1 MRKYI
6 FSLLSALFVV
16 GNNYAAQSDF
26 ETHIFGHVSDAKTGE
41 MLPYVNVIVA
51 GTTIGTTT
59 DSTGHYILNDVP
71 EDEEFTVEVSTLGYN
86 TVTRTLK
93 VSQGEPIE
101 IDFALTEQQLSL
113 DAVVVSANRNV
124 TTRREAPSLV
134 SVLDHRLFEVTTSP
148 TIAEG
153 LSFQSGVRVEN
164 NCQNCGFT
172 QVRLNGLD
180 GHYSQILIDSRP
192 VFSALAGVYG
202 LEHLPSNM
210 IERIEV
216 VRGGGSALYGASA
229 IGGTVNIITK
239 EPLHN
244 SGSVSHTLSS
254 IGCTGALDN
263 NTTFNASLVSENN
276 KAGLMIY
283 GQNRRR
289 EGYDHDGDGFV
300 EIGEI
305 DGQTIGA
312 RSYIKLSPYTK
323 LSLEYHATKEYR
335 RGGDQLNR
343 PPHEAFVAETTDHII
358 NSGGISVDGTT
369 ADSRHKYSAYISAQ
383 DVKRDS
389 YYGSYMDPNAYGYTH
404 GFTTVIGGQYMC
416 RFDRFLFLPAE
427 LTAGA
432 EYNLDMMKDTPL
444 GEGYIATN
452 QTVHIYSAYLQN
464 EWKNETWGFLIGG
477 RADKHNLIDR
487 VILSPRVNFR
497 YNPTHNINLRAVYS
511 SGFRAPQA
519 FDEDLHVTIVGGE
532 RTRIVLA
539 DDLKEE
545 RSHTFSISGDMYH
558 TFNNGVQ
565 GNLMVE
571 GFYTILKDV
580 FTLENTGETTDDGAA
595 TVLER
600 RNGSGATVMGI
611 NLEGRL
617 AFSPWLQ
624 LQLGG
629 TLQRSR
635 YAEPEKWSNDESVPT
650 ETRMFRS
657 PDSYA
662 YMTATVTPVRRFDIS
677 VTGTYTGPMLVQ
689 HFAGYIEKDIAV
701 MTNPFFDMGLKLSY
715 EFKIYRS
722 IGLQING
729 GVKNIFNAY
738 QKDFDQG
745 ADRDAGYVYGPS
757 LPRTLFFGAKL
768 TF

>member
-51 GTTIGTTT
+51 GTTIGTTP

-611 NLEGRL
+611 NLEGHL

>member
-1 MRKYI
+1 MKRI
-6 FSLLSALFVV
+6 FTLLLSALCVV
-16 GNNYAAQSDF
+16 GSLTASDF
-26 ETHIFGHVSDAKTGE
+26 ETHIFGHVSDAKSGE
-41 MLPYVNVIVA
+41 MLPYINVTIV

-71 EDEEFTVEVSTLGYN
+71 EDEEFTVEVSAVGYN
-86 TVTRTLK
+86 TVTKILK
-93 VSQGEPIE
+93 VSQGEPQE
-101 IDFALTEQQLSL
+101 VDFELTEQQLSL

-124 TTRREAPSLV
+124 STRREAPSLV
-134 SVLDHRLFEVTTSP
+134 SVLDHRLFDVTSSP
-148 TIAEG
+148 TVAEG

-202 LEHLPSNM
+202 LEHLPANM

-239 EPLHN
+239 EPLYN
-244 SGSVSHTLSS
+244 SGTVAHTLSS
-254 IGCTGALDN
+254 IGCSGSLDN
-263 NTTFNASLVSENN
+263 NTTFNASLVTDNR

-289 EGYDHDGDGFV
+289 GGYDHDGDGFV

-312 RSYIKLSPYTK
+312 RSYIKTSAYSK

-343 PPHEAFVAETTDHII
+343 PPHEAYVAETTDHII
-358 NSGGISVDGTT
+358 NSGGISFEGTT
-369 ADSRHKYSAYISAQ
+369 ADTRHRYSVYVSAQ

-404 GFTTVIGGQYMC
+404 GFTAVGGAQYMYRC
-416 RFDRFLFLPAE
+416 PKLLFMPAE
-427 LTAGA
+427 LTVGA
-432 EYNLDMMKDTPL
+432 EYNLDTMKDTPL
-444 GEGYIATN
+444 GEGYTATN

-477 RADKHNLIDR
+477 RADKHNLINR
-487 VILSPRVNFR
+487 VIFSPRVNFR
-497 YNPTHNINLRAVYS
+497 YNPTENINIRAVYS

-519 FDEDLHVTIVGGE
+519 FDEDLHVTIVGGA
-532 RTRIVLA
+532 RTRIELA
-539 DDLKEE
+539 EDLKEE
-545 RSHTFSISGDMYH
+545 RSHTFSLSADMYH

-580 FTLENTGETTDDGAA
+580 FTLEDTGRTTDDGAA

-600 RNGSGATVMGI
+600 RNGLGATVMGI
-611 NLEGRL
+611 NIETRL
-617 AFSPWLQ
+617 AFNPWLQ

-629 TLQRSR
+629 TLQKSR
-635 YAEPEKWSNDESVPT
+635 YAEPEKWSDDQSVPA
-650 ETRMFRS
+650 ESRMFRS

-677 VTGTYTGPMLVQ
+677 LTGTYTGRMLVQ
-689 HFAGYIEKDIAV
+689 HFAGYIEKDVAV
-701 MTNPFFDMGLKLSY
+701 LTNAFFDMGLKLSY
-715 EFKIYRS
+715 DFKIYRT
-722 IGLQING
+722 IALQING
-729 GVKNIFNAY
+729 GVKNIFNSY
-738 QKDFDQG
+738 QRDFDQG

-757 LPRTLFFGAKL
+757 LPRTIFVGAKL
-768 TF
+768 FF

>member
-1 MRKYI
+1 MKRI
-6 FSLLSALFVV
+6 FTLLLSALCVV
-16 GNNYAAQSDF
+16 GSITASDF
-26 ETHIFGHVSDAKTGE
+26 ETHIFGHVSDAKSGE
-41 MLPYVNVIVA
+41 MLPYINVTIV

-71 EDEEFTVEVSTLGYN
+71 EDEEFTVEVSAVGYN
-86 TVTRTLK
+86 TVTKILK
-93 VSQGEPIE
+93 VSQGEPQE
-101 IDFALTEQQLSL
+101 VDFELTEQQLSL

-124 TTRREAPSLV
+124 STRREAPSLV
-134 SVLDHRLFEVTTSP
+134 SVLDHRLFDVTSSP
-148 TIAEG
+148 TVAEG

-202 LEHLPSNM
+202 LEHLPANM

-239 EPLHN
+239 EPLYN
-244 SGSVSHTLSS
+244 SGTVAHTLSS
-254 IGCTGALDN
+254 IGCSGSLDN
-263 NTTFNASLVSENN
+263 NTTFNASLVTDNR

-289 EGYDHDGDGFV
+289 GGYDHDGDGFV

-312 RSYIKLSPYTK
+312 RSYIKTSAYSK

-343 PPHEAFVAETTDHII
+343 PPHEAYVAETTDHII
-358 NSGGISVDGTT
+358 NSGGISFEGTT
-369 ADSRHKYSAYISAQ
+369 ADTRHRYSVYVSAQ

-404 GFTTVIGGQYMC
+404 GFTAVGGAQYMYRC
-416 RFDRFLFLPAE
+416 PKLLFMPAE
-427 LTAGA
+427 LTVGA
-432 EYNLDMMKDTPL
+432 EYNLDTMKDTPL
-444 GEGYIATN
+444 GEGYTATN

-477 RADKHNLIDR
+477 RADKHNLINR
-487 VILSPRVNFR
+487 VIFSPRVNFR
-497 YNPTHNINLRAVYS
+497 YNPTENINIRAVYS

-519 FDEDLHVTIVGGE
+519 FDEDLHVTIVGGA
-532 RTRIVLA
+532 RTRIELA
-539 DDLKEE
+539 EDLKEE
-545 RSHTFSISGDMYH
+545 RSHTFSLSADMYH

-580 FTLENTGETTDDGAA
+580 FTLEDTGRTTDDGAA

-611 NLEGRL
+611 NIETRL
-617 AFSPWLQ
+617 AFNPWLQ

-629 TLQRSR
+629 TLQKSR
-635 YAEPEKWSNDESVPT
+635 YAEPEKWSDDQSVPA
-650 ETRMFRS
+650 ESRMFRS

-677 VTGTYTGPMLVQ
+677 LTGTYTGRMLVQ
-689 HFAGYIEKDIAV
+689 HFAGYIEKDVAV
-701 MTNPFFDMGLKLSY
+701 LTNAFFDMGLKLSY
-715 EFKIYRS
+715 DFKIYRT

-729 GVKNIFNAY
+729 GVKNIFNSY
-738 QKDFDQG
+738 QRDFDQG

-757 LPRTLFFGAKL
+757 LPRTIFVGAKL
-768 TF
+768 SF

>member
-722 IGLQING
+722 IGLHING

>member
-1 MRKYI
+1 MQKRAKC
-6 FSLLSALFVV
+6 S
-16 GNNYAAQSDF
+16 
-26 ETHIFGHVSDAKTGE
+26 HIS
-41 MLPYVNVIVA
+41 
-51 GTTIGTTT
+51 TT

-71 EDEEFTVEVSTLGYN
+71 EDEQFTIEVSALGYT
-86 TVTRTLK
+86 TVTKTLK
-93 VSQGEPIE
+93 VSQGQPME
-101 IDFALTEQQLSL
+101 IDFVLSEQQLSL

-148 TIAEG
+148 TLAEG

-202 LEHLPSNM
+202 LEHMPSNM

-216 VRGGGSALYGASA
+216 VRGGGSALFGASA

-239 EPLHN
+239 EPLYN
-244 SGSVSHTLSS
+244 SGSVTHTLSS
-254 IGCTGALDN
+254 IGCTGSLDN

-289 EGYDHDGDGFV
+289 DGYDHDGDGFV

-305 DGQTIGA
+305 NGQTIGA

-343 PPHEAFVAETTDHII
+343 PPHEVFVAETTDHII
-358 NSGGISVDGTT
+358 NSGGISVDGTS
-369 ADSRHKYSAYISAQ
+369 ADTRHKYSAYISAQ

-389 YYGSYMDPNAYGYTH
+389 YYGSNMDPNAYGYTH
-404 GFTTVIGGQYMC
+404 GFTTVVGGQYMY
-416 RFDRFLFLPAE
+416 RFNKLFFLPAE

-477 RADKHNLIDR
+477 RADKHNLIDH
-487 VILSPRVNFR
+487 VIFSPRVNFR
-497 YNPTHNINLRAVYS
+497 YNPTHDINIRAVYS

-519 FDEDLHVTIVGGE
+519 FDEDLHITIVGGE

-545 RSHTFSISGDMYH
+545 RSHTFSVSSDMYH
-558 TFNNGVQ
+558 TFKSGVQ
-565 GNLMVE
+565 GNLMIE

-580 FTLENTGETTDDGAA
+580 FTLENTGQTTDDGAA

-617 AFSPWLQ
+617 AFTHWLQ

-635 YAEPEKWSNDESVPT
+635 YAEPEKWSDDESVPA

-662 YMTATVTPVRRFDIS
+662 YMTATVSPIRHFDIA

-689 HFAGYIEKDIAV
+689 HFAGYIEKDVAV

-715 EFKIYRS
+715 DFKIYNT

-745 ADRDAGYVYGPS
+745 VNRDAGYIYGPS
-757 LPRTLFFGAKL
+757 LPRTIFVGAKL

>member
-6 FSLLSALFVV
+6 FFLLSALFVV

>member
-6 FSLLSALFVV
+6 FFLLSALFVV

-677 VTGTYTGPMLVQ
+677 VTGTYTGSMLVQ

>member
-1 MRKYI
+1 MKRI
-6 FSLLSALFVV
+6 FTLLLSALCVV
-16 GNNYAAQSDF
+16 GSLTASDF
-26 ETHIFGHVSDAKTGE
+26 ETHIFGHVSDAKSGE
-41 MLPYVNVIVA
+41 MLPYINVTIV

-71 EDEEFTVEVSTLGYN
+71 EDEEFTVEVSAVGYN
-86 TVTRTLK
+86 TITKTLK
-93 VSQGEPIE
+93 VSQGEPQE
-101 IDFALTEQQLSL
+101 IDFEITEQQLSL

-124 TTRREAPSLV
+124 STRREAPSLV
-134 SVLDHRLFEVTTSP
+134 SVLDHRLFDVTSSP
-148 TIAEG
+148 TVAEG

-202 LEHLPSNM
+202 LEHLPANM

-239 EPLHN
+239 EPLYN
-244 SGSVSHTLSS
+244 SGSVAHTLSS
-254 IGCTGALDN
+254 IGCTGSLDN
-263 NTTFNASLVSENN
+263 NTTFNASLVTDNR

-289 EGYDHDGDGFV
+289 DGYDHDGDGFV

-305 DGQTIGA
+305 NGQTVGA
-312 RSYIKLSPYTK
+312 RSYIKTSAYSK

-343 PPHEAFVAETTDHII
+343 PPHEAYVAETTDHII
-358 NSGGISVDGTT
+358 NSGGISFDGTT
-369 ADSRHKYSAYISAQ
+369 ADTRHRYSAYVSAQ

-404 GFTTVIGGQYMC
+404 GFTAVGGVQYMYRC
-416 RFDRFLFLPAE
+416 PKMLFMPAE
-427 LTAGA
+427 LTVGA

-444 GEGYIATN
+444 AEGYTATN
-452 QTVHIYSAYLQN
+452 QTIHIYSLYLQN

-477 RADKHNLIDR
+477 RADKHNLINR
-487 VILSPRVNFR
+487 VIFSPRVNFR
-497 YNPTHNINLRAVYS
+497 YNPTENINIRAVYS

-519 FDEDLHVTIVGGE
+519 FDEDLHVTIVGGA
-532 RTRIVLA
+532 RTRIELA
-539 DDLKEE
+539 EDLKEE
-545 RSHTFSISGDMYH
+545 RSHTFSLSADMYH
-558 TFNNGVQ
+558 TFNNGIQ

-580 FTLENTGETTDDGAA
+580 FTLEDTGRTTDDGAA

-611 NLEGRL
+611 NIETRL
-617 AFSPWLQ
+617 AFNPWLQ

-629 TLQRSR
+629 TLQKSR
-635 YAEPEKWSNDESVPT
+635 YAEPEKWSEDESVAA
-650 ETRMFRS
+650 ESRMFRS

-677 VTGTYTGPMLVQ
+677 LTGNYTGRMLVQ
-689 HFAGYIEKDIAV
+689 HFAGYVEKDVAV
-701 MTNPFFDMGLKLSY
+701 LTNAFFDMGIKLSY
-715 EFKIYRS
+715 DFKIYRT

-729 GVKNIFNAY
+729 GVKNIFNSY
-738 QKDFDQG
+738 QRDFDQG

-768 TF
+768 SF

>member
-1 MRKYI
+1 MKKI
-6 FSLLSALFVV
+6 FFLVLSAIVFV
-16 GNNYAAQSDF
+16 GNAYAVESDF
-26 ETHIFGHVSDAKTGE
+26 ETHVFGHVSDAKSGE
-41 MLPYVNVIVA
+41 MLPYINVTVI

-59 DSTGHYILNDVP
+59 DSTGHYILNEVP
-71 EDEEFTVEVSTLGYN
+71 EGEEFTIEVSALGY
-86 TVTRTLK
+86 TTATKIVK
-93 VSQGEPIE
+93 VSAGEPLE
-101 IDFALTEQQLSL
+101 VDFAISEQQVSL

-134 SVLDHRLFEVTTSP
+134 SVLDQRLFDVTTAP
-148 TIAEG
+148 TVAEG

-164 NCQNCGFT
+164 NCQNCGFN

-239 EPLHN
+239 EPLYN
-244 SGSVSHTLSS
+244 SGALTHTLSS
-254 IGCTGALDN
+254 IGCTGSLDN
-263 NTTFNASLVSENN
+263 NTTFNASLVTDNQ

-283 GQNRRR
+283 GQNRKRT
-289 EGYDHDGDGFV
+289 GYDHDGDGFV
-300 EIGEI
+300 ELGEI

-312 RSYIKLSPYTK
+312 RGYIKTSQYSK

-335 RGGDQLNR
+335 RGGDQLNL
-343 PPHEAFVAETTDHII
+343 PPHQVYVAETTDHII
-358 NSGGISVDGTT
+358 NSGGITFEGTT
-369 ADSRHKYSAYISAQ
+369 ADTRHRYSIYASAQ

-404 GFTTVIGGQYMC
+404 GFTAVGGVQYMY
-416 RFDRFLFLPAE
+416 RMRKFLFLPAE
-427 LTAGA
+427 LTVGA
-432 EYNLDMMKDTPL
+432 EYNLDNMEDTPL
-444 GEGYIATN
+444 GEGYIPTN
-452 QTVHIYSAYLQN
+452 QTIHIYSAYLQN

-477 RADKHNLIDR
+477 RADKHNLIDH
-487 VILSPRVNFR
+487 VIFSPRVNFR
-497 YNPTHNINLRAVYS
+497 YNPTHNINIRAVYS

-519 FDEDLHVTIVGGE
+519 FDEDLHITIVGGE
-532 RTRIVLA
+532 RTRIRLA

-545 RSHTFSISGDMYH
+545 RSHTFSVSADMYH

-580 FTLENTGETTDDGAA
+580 FTLEDTGETTDDGAA

-600 RNGSGATVMGI
+600 RNGSGATVMGL
-611 NLEGRL
+611 NLEARL
-617 AFSPWLQ
+617 MFNPWLQ
-624 LQLGG
+624 FQIGG
-629 TLQRSR
+629 TLQKSR
-635 YAEPEKWSNDESVPT
+635 YKEPEKWSEDESVPA

-662 YMTATVTPVRRFDIS
+662 YLMATVTPVRRFDIS
-677 VTGTYTGPMLVQ
+677 LTGTYTGRMLVQ
-689 HFAGYIEKDIAV
+689 HFAGWVEKDVATL
-701 MTNPFFDMGLKLSY
+701 TNPFFDMGIKLSY
-715 EFKIYRS
+715 DFRIYRT

-729 GVKNIFNAY
+729 GVKNIFNSY
-738 QKDFDQG
+738 QRDFDQG
-745 ADRDAGYVYGPS
+745 PDRDAGYIYGPS
-757 LPRTLFFGAKL
+757 LPRTLFVGAKL

>member
-1 MRKYI
+1 MKRI
-6 FSLLSALFVV
+6 FTLLLSALCVV
-16 GNNYAAQSDF
+16 GSLTASDF
-26 ETHIFGHVSDAKTGE
+26 ETHIFGHVSDAKSGE
-41 MLPYVNVIVA
+41 MLPYINVTIV

-71 EDEEFTVEVSTLGYN
+71 EDEEFTVEVSAVGYN
-86 TVTRTLK
+86 TITKTLK
-93 VSQGEPIE
+93 VSQGEPQE
-101 IDFALTEQQLSL
+101 IDFEITEQQLSL

-124 TTRREAPSLV
+124 STRREAPSLV
-134 SVLDHRLFEVTTSP
+134 SVLDHRLFDVTSSP
-148 TIAEG
+148 TVAEG

-202 LEHLPSNM
+202 LEHLPANM

-239 EPLHN
+239 EPLYN
-244 SGSVSHTLSS
+244 SGSVAHTLSS
-254 IGCTGALDN
+254 IGCTGSLDN
-263 NTTFNASLVSENN
+263 NTTFNASLVTDNR

-289 EGYDHDGDGFV
+289 DGYDHDGDGFV

-305 DGQTIGA
+305 NGQTIGA
-312 RSYIKLSPYTK
+312 RSYIKTGAYSK

-343 PPHEAFVAETTDHII
+343 PPHEVYVAETTDHII
-358 NSGGISVDGTT
+358 NSGGLSFDGTT
-369 ADSRHKYSAYISAQ
+369 ADTRHRYSAYVSAQ

-404 GFTTVIGGQYMC
+404 GFTAVGGVQYMYRC
-416 RFDRFLFLPAE
+416 PKMLFMPAE
-427 LTAGA
+427 LTVGA

-444 GEGYIATN
+444 AEGYTATN
-452 QTVHIYSAYLQN
+452 QTIHIYSLYLQN

-477 RADKHNLIDR
+477 RADKHNLINR
-487 VILSPRVNFR
+487 VIFSPRVNFR
-497 YNPTHNINLRAVYS
+497 YNPTENINIRAVYS

-519 FDEDLHVTIVGGE
+519 FDEDLHITIVGGE
-532 RTRIVLA
+532 RTRIELA
-539 DDLKEE
+539 EDLKEE
-545 RSHTFSISGDMYH
+545 RSHTFSLSADMYH
-558 TFNNGVQ
+558 TFNNGIQ

-580 FTLENTGETTDDGAA
+580 FTLEDTGRTTDDGAA

-611 NLEGRL
+611 NIETRL
-617 AFSPWLQ
+617 AFNPWLQ

-629 TLQRSR
+629 TLQKSR
-635 YAEPEKWSNDESVPT
+635 YAEPEKWSEDESVAA

-677 VTGTYTGPMLVQ
+677 LTGNYTGRMLVQ
-689 HFAGYIEKDIAV
+689 HFAGYVEKDVAV
-701 MTNPFFDMGLKLSY
+701 LTNAFFDMGIKLSY
-715 EFKIYRS
+715 DFKIYRT

-729 GVKNIFNAY
+729 GVKNIFNSY
-738 QKDFDQG
+738 QRDFDQG

-768 TF
+768 SF

>member
-611 NLEGRL
+611 NLEGHL

>member
-1 MRKYI
+1 MKRI
-6 FSLLSALFVV
+6 FTLLLSALCVV
-16 GNNYAAQSDF
+16 GSLTASDF
-26 ETHIFGHVSDAKTGE
+26 ETHIFGHVSDAKSGE
-41 MLPYVNVIVA
+41 MLPYINVTIV

-71 EDEEFTVEVSTLGYN
+71 EDEEFTVEVSAVGYN
-86 TVTRTLK
+86 TITKTLK
-93 VSQGEPIE
+93 VSQGEPQE
-101 IDFALTEQQLSL
+101 IDFEITEQQLSL

-124 TTRREAPSLV
+124 STRREAPSLV
-134 SVLDHRLFEVTTSP
+134 SVLDHRLFDVTSSP
-148 TIAEG
+148 TVAEG

-202 LEHLPSNM
+202 LEHLPANM

-239 EPLHN
+239 EPLYN
-244 SGSVSHTLSS
+244 SGSVAHTLSS
-254 IGCTGALDN
+254 IGCTGSLDN
-263 NTTFNASLVSENN
+263 NTTFNASLVTDNR

-289 EGYDHDGDGFV
+289 DGYDHDGDGFV

-305 DGQTIGA
+305 NGQTVGA
-312 RSYIKLSPYTK
+312 RSYIKTSAYSK

-343 PPHEAFVAETTDHII
+343 PPHEAYVAETTDHII
-358 NSGGISVDGTT
+358 NSGGISFDGTT
-369 ADSRHKYSAYISAQ
+369 ADTRHRYSAYVSAQ

-404 GFTTVIGGQYMC
+404 GFTAVGGVQYMYRC
-416 RFDRFLFLPAE
+416 PKMLFMPAE
-427 LTAGA
+427 LTVGA

-444 GEGYIATN
+444 TEGYTATN
-452 QTVHIYSAYLQN
+452 QTIHIYSLYLQN

-477 RADKHNLIDR
+477 RADKHNLINR
-487 VILSPRVNFR
+487 VIFSPRVNFR
-497 YNPTHNINLRAVYS
+497 YNPTENINIRAVYS

-519 FDEDLHVTIVGGE
+519 FDEDLHVTIVGGA
-532 RTRIVLA
+532 RTRIELA
-539 DDLKEE
+539 EDLKEE
-545 RSHTFSISGDMYH
+545 RSHTFSLSADMYH

-580 FTLENTGETTDDGAA
+580 FTLEDTGRTTDDGAA

-600 RNGSGATVMGI
+600 RNGSGATVMGV
-611 NLEGRL
+611 NLETRL
-617 AFSPWLQ
+617 AFNPWLQ

-629 TLQRSR
+629 TLQKSR
-635 YAEPEKWSNDESVPT
+635 YAEPEKWSEDESVAA

-677 VTGTYTGPMLVQ
+677 LTGNYTGRMLVQ
-689 HFAGYIEKDIAV
+689 HFAGYVEKDVAV
-701 MTNPFFDMGLKLSY
+701 LTNAFFDMGIKLSY
-715 EFKIYRS
+715 DFKIYRT

-729 GVKNIFNAY
+729 GVKNIFNSY
-738 QKDFDQG
+738 QRDFDQG

-768 TF
+768 SF

>member
-497 YNPTHNINLRAVYS
+497 YNPTHNINLRTVYS

>member
-26 ETHIFGHVSDAKTGE
+26 ETHIFGHVSDTKTGE

-497 YNPTHNINLRAVYS
+497 YNPTHNINLRTVYS

-701 MTNPFFDMGLKLSY
+701 MTNSFFDMGLKLSY

>member
-1 MRKYI
+1 MKKI
-6 FSLLSALFVV
+6 FSLLLSALCVV
-16 GNNYAAQSDF
+16 GSVYASDF
-26 ETHIFGHVSDAKTGE
+26 ETHIFGHVADAKSGE
-41 MLPYVNVIVA
+41 MLPYVIVTVA

-71 EDEEFTVEVSTLGYN
+71 EDEEFTVEVSTIGYN
-86 TVTRTLK
+86 TVTKTLK
-93 VSQGEPIE
+93 VNQGEPME
-101 IDFALTEQQLSL
+101 VDFELTEQQVSL

-134 SVLDHRLFEVTTSP
+134 SVLDHRLFDVTSSP
-148 TIAEG
+148 TVAEG

-202 LEHLPSNM
+202 LEHLPANM

-239 EPLHN
+239 EPLYN
-244 SGSVSHTLSS
+244 SGTVAHALSS
-254 IGCTGALDN
+254 IGCSGSLDN
-263 NTTFNASLVSENN
+263 NTTFNASLVTDNR

-289 EGYDHDGDGFV
+289 GGYDHDGDGFV

-312 RSYIKLSPYTK
+312 RSYIKTSAYSK

-343 PPHEAFVAETTDHII
+343 PPHEAYVAETTDHII
-358 NSGGISVDGTT
+358 NSGGISFEGTT
-369 ADSRHKYSAYISAQ
+369 ADTRHRYSVYVSAQ

-404 GFTTVIGGQYMC
+404 GFTAVGGAQYMYRC
-416 RFDRFLFLPAE
+416 PKLLFMPAE
-427 LTAGA
+427 LTVGA
-432 EYNLDMMKDTPL
+432 EYNLDTMKDTPL
-444 GEGYIATN
+444 GEGYTATN

-477 RADKHNLIDR
+477 RADKHNLIDH
-487 VILSPRVNFR
+487 IIFSPRVNFR
-497 YNPTHNINLRAVYS
+497 YNPTENINIRAVYS

-519 FDEDLHVTIVGGE
+519 FDEDLHVTIVGGA
-532 RTRIVLA
+532 RTRIELA
-539 DDLKEE
+539 EDLKEE
-545 RSHTFSISGDMYH
+545 RSHTFSLSADMYH

-580 FTLENTGETTDDGAA
+580 FTLEDTGRTTDDGAA

-611 NLEGRL
+611 NIETRL
-617 AFSPWLQ
+617 AFNPWLQ

-629 TLQRSR
+629 TLQKSR
-635 YAEPEKWSNDESVPT
+635 YAEPEKWSDDQSVPA
-650 ETRMFRS
+650 ESRMFRS

-677 VTGTYTGPMLVQ
+677 LTGTYTGRMLVQ
-689 HFAGYIEKDIAV
+689 HFAGYIEKDVAV
-701 MTNPFFDMGLKLSY
+701 LTNAFFDMGLKLSY
-715 EFKIYRS
+715 DFKIYRT
-722 IGLQING
+722 IALQING
-729 GVKNIFNAY
+729 GVKNIFNSY
-738 QKDFDQG
+738 QRDFDQG

-757 LPRTLFFGAKL
+757 LPRTIFVGAKL
-768 TF
+768 FF

>member
-26 ETHIFGHVSDAKTGE
+26 ETHIFGHVSDTKTGE

-701 MTNPFFDMGLKLSY
+701 MTNSFFDMGLKLSY

>member
-1 MRKYI
+1 MKKI
-6 FSLLSALFVV
+6 FSLLLSALCIV
-16 GNNYAAQSDF
+16 GNVYASDY
-26 ETHIFGHVSDAKTGE
+26 ETHIFGHVADAKSGA
-41 MLPYVNVIVA
+41 MLPYVNVTIV

-71 EDEEFTVEVSTLGYN
+71 EDEEFTVEVSTIGYN
-86 TVTRTLK
+86 TITRTLK
-93 VSQGEPIE
+93 VVTGIPIE
-101 IDFALTEQQLSL
+101 VDFELTEQQLSL

-134 SVLDHRLFEVTTSP
+134 GVLDHRLFEVTTSP
-148 TIAEG
+148 TVADG

-192 VFSALAGVYG
+192 VFSSLAGVYG
-202 LEHLPSNM
+202 LEHLPANM

-216 VRGGGSALYGASA
+216 VRGGGSALFGASA

-239 EPLHN
+239 EPLYN
-244 SGSVSHTLSS
+244 SGSVTHTLSS
-254 IGCTGALDN
+254 IGCTGSLDN
-263 NTTFNASLVSENN
+263 NTTFNASLVTDNN

-289 EGYDHDGDGFV
+289 DGYDHDGDGFV
-300 EIGEI
+300 EIGKI

-312 RSYIKLSPYTK
+312 RSYIKVSPYSK

-343 PPHEAFVAETTDHII
+343 PPHEVMVAETTDHVI
-358 NSGGISVDGTT
+358 NSGGITYEGTS
-369 ADSRHKYSAYISAQ
+369 ANNRHRYSAYISAQ

-389 YYGSYMDPNAYGYTH
+389 YYGSNMDPNAYGYTH
-404 GFTTVIGGQYMC
+404 GFTTVAGGQYMFRMPKC
-416 RFDRFLFLPAE
+416 LFLPAE
-427 LTAGA
+427 LTVGA
-432 EYNLDMMKDTPL
+432 EYNLDKMKDTPL
-444 GEGYIATN
+444 GEGYTATN
-452 QTVHIYSAYLQN
+452 QTVHIYSAYIQN
-464 EWKNETWGFLIGG
+464 EWKNDKWGFLIGG
-477 RADKHNLIDR
+477 RADKHNLINR

-497 YNPTHNINLRAVYS
+497 YNPTENINLRAVYS

-532 RTRIVLA
+532 RTRIRLA
-539 DDLKEE
+539 EDLKEE
-545 RSHTFSISGDMYH
+545 RSHTFSLSADMYH
-558 TFNNGVQ
+558 TFGSGVQ

-571 GFYTILKDV
+571 GFYTILNDV
-580 FTLENTGETTDDGAA
+580 FKLVETGETTDGDNA
-595 TVLER
+595 TILER

-611 NLEGRL
+611 NLEARL
-617 AFSPWLQ
+617 AFNPWLQ
-624 LQLGG
+624 LQAGG

-635 YAEPEKWSNDESVPT
+635 YKEPEQWSEDESVPA
-650 ETRMFRS
+650 ETRIFRS

-662 YMTATVTPVRRFDIS
+662 YIAATVTPVRRFDIALS
-677 VTGTYTGPMLVQ
+677 GTYTGPMLVQ

-701 MTNPFFDMGLKLSY
+701 KTQAFFDLGLKLSY
-715 EFKIYRS
+715 DFKIYRT

-729 GVKNIFNAY
+729 GVKNILNSY
-738 QKDFDQG
+738 QRDFDQG
-745 ADRDAGYVYGPS
+745 VNRDAGYVYGPS
-757 LPRTLFFGAKL
+757 LPRTIFVGAKL
-768 TF
+768 SF

>member
-1 MRKYI
+1 MKRI
-6 FSLLSALFVV
+6 FALLLSALCFV
-16 GNNYAAQSDF
+16 GNIYASDF
-26 ETHIFGHVSDAKTGE
+26 ETHVFGHVSDSKTGE
-41 MLPYVNVIVA
+41 MLPHITVTVV
-51 GTTIGTTT
+51 GTTIGTST

-71 EDEEFTVEVSTLGYN
+71 EDVEFTIEVSALGYN
-86 TVTRTLK
+86 TITRTLK
-93 VSQGEPIE
+93 VNNGEPVE
-101 IDFALTEQQLSL
+101 IDFALTEQQVSL

-134 SVLDHRLFEVTTSP
+134 SVLDQRLFDVTTSP
-148 TIAEG
+148 TVADG

-202 LEHLPSNM
+202 LEHLPANM

-239 EPLHN
+239 EPLYN
-244 SGSVSHTLSS
+244 SGSFTHTLSS

-263 NTTFNASLVSENN
+263 NSTFNASLVTDNN

-289 EGYDHDGDGFV
+289 DGYDHNGDGFV

-305 DGQTIGA
+305 DGQTVGA
-312 RSYIKLSPYTK
+312 RGYIKTSAYSK

-335 RGGDQLNR
+335 RGGDQLEV
-343 PPHEAFVAETTDHII
+343 PPHQAYVAETTDHII
-358 NSGGISVDGTT
+358 NSGGITFEGTT
-369 ADSRHKYSAYISAQ
+369 ADTRHRYSVYASAQ

-404 GFTTVIGGQYMC
+404 GFTAVGGVQYMYRMRKC
-416 RFDRFLFLPAE
+416 LFLPAE
-427 LTAGA
+427 LTVGA
-432 EYNLDMMKDTPL
+432 EYNLDMMNDTPL
-444 GEGYIATN
+444 GEGYTATN
-452 QTVHIYSAYLQN
+452 QTIHIYSAYLQN

-477 RADKHNLIDR
+477 RADKHNLIDHL
-487 VILSPRVNFR
+487 IFSPRVNFR
-497 YNPTHNINLRAVYS
+497 YNPTENINIRAVYS

-519 FDEDLHVTIVGGE
+519 FDEDLHITIVGGE
-532 RTRIVLA
+532 RTRIRLA

-545 RSHTFSISGDMYH
+545 RSHTFSVSADMYH

-565 GNLMVE
+565 GNVMVE

-580 FTLENTGETTDDGAA
+580 FTLEDTGEMSDDGTAK
-595 TVLER
+595 VLER

-611 NLEGRL
+611 NLEARL
-617 AFSPWLQ
+617 AFNPWLQ
-624 LQLGG
+624 FQIGG

-635 YAEPEKWSNDESVPT
+635 YKEPEKWSEDESVPA
-650 ETRMFRS
+650 ESRMFRS

-662 YMTATVTPVRRFDIS
+662 YVTATVTPIRRFDIS
-677 VTGTYTGPMLVQ
+677 LTGNYTGRMLVQ
-689 HFAGYIEKDIAV
+689 HFAGYVEKDVAV
-701 MTNPFFDMGLKLSY
+701 LTNPFFDMGLKLSY
-715 EFKIYRS
+715 DFKIYRS

-738 QKDFDQG
+738 QKDFDKG
-745 ADRDAGYVYGPS
+745 PDRDAGYIYGPS
-757 LPRTLFFGAKL
+757 LPRTIFVGAKL
-768 TF
+768 SF

>member
-1 MRKYI
+1 MKRI
-6 FSLLSALFVV
+6 FLLILSAVALV
-16 GNNYAAQSDF
+16 GNIYAAQSDY
-26 ETHIFGHVSDAKTGE
+26 ETHIFGHVCDAKTGE
-41 MLPYVNVIVA
+41 MLPYINVIVD

-71 EDEEFTVEVSTLGYN
+71 ENEEITIEVSALGYTTVRKTVKVN
-86 TVTRTLK
+86 T
-93 VSQGEPIE
+93 GEPIE
-101 IDFALTEQQLSL
+101 IDFAIIEEQVSL

-134 SVLDHRLFEVTTSP
+134 SVLDTRLFEVTTSP
-148 TIAEG
+148 TVAEG

-164 NCQNCGFT
+164 NCQNCGFN

-239 EPLHN
+239 EPLYN
-244 SGSVSHTLSS
+244 SANVAHTLMS
-254 IGCTGALDN
+254 IGCTGSLDN
-263 NTTFNASLVSENN
+263 NTTFNASLVTDNR
-276 KAGLMIY
+276 KAGVMIY
-283 GQNRRR
+283 GQNRSRN
-289 EGYDHDGDGFV
+289 GYDHDGDGYV

-305 DGQTIGA
+305 DGQTIGTRA
-312 RSYIKLSPYTK
+312 YIKTSAYSK

-335 RGGDQLNR
+335 RGGDQLHL
-343 PPHEAFVAETTDHII
+343 PPHQVMVAETTDHII
-358 NSGGISVDGTT
+358 NSGGITFEGTT
-369 ADSRHKYSAYISAQ
+369 ADTRHRYSVYASAQ

-389 YYGSYMDPNAYGYTH
+389 YYGSNMDPNAYGYTH
-404 GFTTVIGGQYMC
+404 GFTAVAGAQYMY
-416 RFDRFLFLPAE
+416 RMAKFLFLPAE
-427 LTAGA
+427 LTVGA
-432 EYNLDMMKDTPL
+432 EYNLDMMNDTPL
-444 GEGYIATN
+444 GEGYTPTN
-452 QTVHIYSAYLQN
+452 QTIHIYSAYLQN
-464 EWKNETWGFLIGG
+464 EWKNDKWGFLIGG
-477 RADKHNLIDR
+477 RMDKHNLIDH
-487 VILSPRVNFR
+487 VIFSPRVNFR
-497 YNPTHNINLRAVYS
+497 YNPTHNINIRAVYS

-519 FDEDLHVTIVGGE
+519 FDEDLHITIVGGE
-532 RTRIVLA
+532 RTRIRLA

-545 RSHTFSISGDMYH
+545 RSHTFSVSADMYH

-580 FTLENTGETTDDGAA
+580 FTLEETGETADDGTA

-600 RNGSGATVMGI
+600 RNGSGATVMGV
-611 NLEGRL
+611 NLEARV
-617 AFSPWLQ
+617 AFNPWLQ
-624 LQLGG
+624 FQIGG

-635 YAEPEKWSNDESVPT
+635 YKEPEKWSEEESVPA
-650 ETRMFRS
+650 ESRMFRS
-657 PDSYA
+657 PDSYG

-677 VTGTYTGPMLVQ
+677 LTGTYTGPMLVQ
-689 HFAGYIEKDIAV
+689 HFAGYIEKDEARL
-701 MTNPFFDMGLKLSY
+701 TNAFFDMGLKLSY
-715 EFKIYRS
+715 DFRIYRT

-729 GVKNIFNAY
+729 GIKNIFNSY
-738 QKDFDQG
+738 QRDFDKYEN
-745 ADRDAGYVYGPS
+745 RDAGYIYGPS
-757 LPRTLFFGAKL
+757 LPRTIFVGAKL
-768 TF
+768 SF

>member
-1 MRKYI
+1 MKRI
-6 FSLLSALFVV
+6 FTLLLSALCVV
-16 GNNYAAQSDF
+16 GSLTASDF
-26 ETHIFGHVSDAKTGE
+26 ETHIFGHVSDAKSGE
-41 MLPYVNVIVA
+41 MLPYINVTIV

-71 EDEEFTVEVSTLGYN
+71 EDEEFTVEVSAVGYN
-86 TVTRTLK
+86 TITKTLK
-93 VSQGEPIE
+93 VSQGEPQE
-101 IDFALTEQQLSL
+101 IDFEITEQQLSL

-124 TTRREAPSLV
+124 STRREAPSLV
-134 SVLDHRLFEVTTSP
+134 SVLDHRLFDVTSSP
-148 TIAEG
+148 TVAEG

-202 LEHLPSNM
+202 LEHLPANM

-239 EPLHN
+239 EPLYN
-244 SGSVSHTLSS
+244 SGSVAHTLSS
-254 IGCTGALDN
+254 IGCTGSLDN
-263 NTTFNASLVSENN
+263 NTTFNASLVTDNR

-289 EGYDHDGDGFV
+289 DGYDHDGDGFV

-305 DGQTIGA
+305 NGQTIGA
-312 RSYIKLSPYTK
+312 RSYIKTSAYSK

-343 PPHEAFVAETTDHII
+343 PPHEAYVAETTDHII
-358 NSGGISVDGTT
+358 NSGGISFDGTT
-369 ADSRHKYSAYISAQ
+369 ADTRHRYSAYVSAQ

-404 GFTTVIGGQYMC
+404 GFTAVGGVQYMYRC
-416 RFDRFLFLPAE
+416 PKMLFMPAE
-427 LTAGA
+427 LTVGA

-444 GEGYIATN
+444 AEGYTATN
-452 QTVHIYSAYLQN
+452 QTIHIYSLYLQN

-477 RADKHNLIDR
+477 RADKHNLINR
-487 VILSPRVNFR
+487 VIFSPRVNFR
-497 YNPTHNINLRAVYS
+497 YNPTENINIRAVYS

-519 FDEDLHVTIVGGE
+519 FDEDLHVTIVGGA
-532 RTRIVLA
+532 RTRIELA
-539 DDLKEE
+539 EDLKEE
-545 RSHTFSISGDMYH
+545 RSHTFSLSADMYH

-580 FTLENTGETTDDGAA
+580 FTLEDTGRTTDDGAA

-611 NLEGRL
+611 NIETRL
-617 AFSPWLQ
+617 AFNPWLQ

-629 TLQRSR
+629 TLQKSR
-635 YAEPEKWSNDESVPT
+635 YAEPEKWSEDESVAA
-650 ETRMFRS
+650 ESRMFRS

-677 VTGTYTGPMLVQ
+677 LTGNYTGRMLVQ
-689 HFAGYIEKDIAV
+689 HFAGYVEKDVAV
-701 MTNPFFDMGLKLSY
+701 LTNAFFDMGIKLSY
-715 EFKIYRS
+715 DFKIYRT

-729 GVKNIFNAY
+729 GVKNIFNSY
-738 QKDFDQG
+738 QRDFDQG

-768 TF
+768 SF

>member
-1 MRKYI
+1 MKRI
-6 FSLLSALFVV
+6 FTLLLSALCVV
-16 GNNYAAQSDF
+16 GSLTASDF
-26 ETHIFGHVSDAKTGE
+26 ETHIFGHVSDAKSGE
-41 MLPYVNVIVA
+41 MLPYINVTIV

-71 EDEEFTVEVSTLGYN
+71 EDEEFTVEVSAVGYN
-86 TVTRTLK
+86 TITKTLK
-93 VSQGEPIE
+93 VSQGEPQE
-101 IDFALTEQQLSL
+101 IDFEITEQQLSL

-124 TTRREAPSLV
+124 STRREAPSLV
-134 SVLDHRLFEVTTSP
+134 SVLDHRLFDVTSSP
-148 TIAEG
+148 TVAEG

-202 LEHLPSNM
+202 LEHLPANM

-239 EPLHN
+239 EPLYN
-244 SGSVSHTLSS
+244 SGSVAHTLSS
-254 IGCTGALDN
+254 IGCTGSLDN
-263 NTTFNASLVSENN
+263 NTTFNASLVTDNR

-289 EGYDHDGDGFV
+289 DGYDHDGDGFV

-305 DGQTIGA
+305 NGQTIGA
-312 RSYIKLSPYTK
+312 RSYIKTGAYSK

-343 PPHEAFVAETTDHII
+343 PPHEVYVAETTDHII
-358 NSGGISVDGTT
+358 NSGGISFDGTT
-369 ADSRHKYSAYISAQ
+369 ADTRHRYSAYVSAQ

-404 GFTTVIGGQYMC
+404 GFTAVGGVQYMYRC
-416 RFDRFLFLPAE
+416 PKMLFMPAE
-427 LTAGA
+427 LTVGA

-444 GEGYIATN
+444 AEGYTATN
-452 QTVHIYSAYLQN
+452 QTIHIYSLYLQN

-477 RADKHNLIDR
+477 RADKHNLINR
-487 VILSPRVNFR
+487 VIFSPRVNFR
-497 YNPTHNINLRAVYS
+497 YNPTENINIRAVYS

-519 FDEDLHVTIVGGE
+519 FDEDLHITIVGGE
-532 RTRIVLA
+532 RTRIELA
-539 DDLKEE
+539 EDLKEE
-545 RSHTFSISGDMYH
+545 RSHTFSLSADMYH
-558 TFNNGVQ
+558 TFNNGIQ

-580 FTLENTGETTDDGAA
+580 FTLEDTGRTTDDGAA

-611 NLEGRL
+611 NIETRL
-617 AFSPWLQ
+617 AFNPWLQ

-629 TLQRSR
+629 TLQKSR
-635 YAEPEKWSNDESVPT
+635 YAEPEKWSEDESVAA

-677 VTGTYTGPMLVQ
+677 LTGNYTGRMLVQ
-689 HFAGYIEKDIAV
+689 HFAGYVEKDVAV
-701 MTNPFFDMGLKLSY
+701 LTNAFFDMGIKLSY
-715 EFKIYRS
+715 DFKIYRT

-729 GVKNIFNAY
+729 GVKNIFNSY
-738 QKDFDQG
+738 QRDFDQG

-768 TF
+768 SF

>member
-1 MRKYI
+1 T
-6 FSLLSALFVV
+6 V
-16 GNNYAAQSDF
+16 
-26 ETHIFGHVSDAKTGE
+26 TDA
-41 MLPYVNVIVA
+41 
-51 GTTIGTTT
+51 
-59 DSTGHYILNDVP
+59 TGHYLLNDIP
-71 EDEEFTVEVSTLGYN
+71 EDEPFTIEVSAVGYT
-86 TVTRTLK
+86 TVTQVVK
-93 VSQGEPIE
+93 VNAGEPKE
-101 IDFALTEQQLSL
+101 LDFVISEQQLSL

-134 SVLDHRLFEVTTSP
+134 SVLDHRLFDVTSSP
-148 TIAEG
+148 TVAEG

-202 LEHLPSNM
+202 LEHLPANM

-216 VRGGGSALYGASA
+216 VRGGGSALFGASA

-239 EPLHN
+239 EPLYN
-244 SGSVSHTLSS
+244 SGSVAHTLTS

-263 NTTFNASLVSENN
+263 NTTFNGSLVTDNN
-276 KAGLMIY
+276 KAGLMVY

-289 EGYDHDGDGFV
+289 SGYDHDGDGFV
-300 EIGEI
+300 EMGEI
-305 DGQTIGA
+305 DGQTIGTRA
-312 RSYIKLSPYTK
+312 YIKTSQYSK

-343 PPHEAFVAETTDHII
+343 PPHEVYVAETTDHII
-358 NSGGISVDGTT
+358 NSGGITFEGTT
-369 ADSRHKYSAYISAQ
+369 SNLRHRYSAYISAQ

-404 GFTTVIGGQYMC
+404 GFTAVGGAQYMY
-416 RFDRFLFLPAE
+416 RMPKFLFLPAE
-427 LTAGA
+427 LTVGA
-432 EYNLDMMKDTPL
+432 EYNIDTMKDTPL
-444 GEGYIATN
+444 GEGYLPTN
-452 QTVHIYSAYLQN
+452 QTIHIYSAYLQN

-477 RADKHNLIDR
+477 RADKHNLIDH
-487 VILSPRVNFR
+487 IIFSPRVNFR
-497 YNPTHNINLRAVYS
+497 YNPTPNINIRAVYS

-519 FDEDLHVTIVGGE
+519 FDEDLHIPIVGGE
-532 RTRIVLA
+532 RTRIQLA

-545 RSHTFSISGDMYH
+545 RSHTFSVSADMYH
-558 TFNNGVQ
+558 TFKNGIQ

-571 GFYTILKDV
+571 GFYTILNDV
-580 FTLENTGETTDDGAA
+580 FTLEQTGETTDDGTA
-595 TVLER
+595 TILER
-600 RNGSGATVMGI
+600 RNGSGATVMGV
-611 NLEGRL
+611 NLEARL
-617 AFSPWLQ
+617 AFNPWLQ
-624 LQLGG
+624 LQVGG

-635 YAEPEKWSNDESVPT
+635 YKEPEKWSEDESVPA

-677 VTGTYTGPMLVQ
+677 LTGTYTGRMLVQ
-689 HFAGYIEKDIAV
+689 HFAGYVEKDVAHL
-701 MTNPFFDMGLKLSY
+701 TNAFFDMGLKLSY
-715 EFKIYRS
+715 DFRIYGK

-729 GVKNIFNAY
+729 GVKNIFNSY
-738 QKDFDQG
+738 QRDFDQG
-745 ADRDAGYVYGPS
+745 PDRDAGYIYGPS
-757 LPRTLFFGAKL
+757 LPRSIFVGAKL
-768 TF
+768 SF

>member
-1 MRKYI
+1 MKRI
-6 FSLLSALFVV
+6 FTLLLSALCVV
-16 GNNYAAQSDF
+16 GSLTASDF
-26 ETHIFGHVSDAKTGE
+26 ETHIFGHVSDAKSGE
-41 MLPYVNVIVA
+41 MLPYINVTIV

-71 EDEEFTVEVSTLGYN
+71 EDEEFTVEVSAVGYN
-86 TVTRTLK
+86 TITKTLK
-93 VSQGEPIE
+93 VSQGEPQE
-101 IDFALTEQQLSL
+101 IDFEITEQQLSL

-124 TTRREAPSLV
+124 STRREAPSLV
-134 SVLDHRLFEVTTSP
+134 SVLDHRLFDVTSSP
-148 TIAEG
+148 TVAEG

-202 LEHLPSNM
+202 LEHLPANM

-239 EPLHN
+239 EPLYN
-244 SGSVSHTLSS
+244 SGSVAHTLSS
-254 IGCTGALDN
+254 IGCTGSLDN
-263 NTTFNASLVSENN
+263 NTTFNASLVTDNR

-289 EGYDHDGDGFV
+289 DGYDHDGDGFV

-305 DGQTIGA
+305 NGQTIGA
-312 RSYIKLSPYTK
+312 RSYIKTSAYSK

-343 PPHEAFVAETTDHII
+343 PPHEAYVAETTDHII
-358 NSGGISVDGTT
+358 NSGGISFDGTT
-369 ADSRHKYSAYISAQ
+369 ADTRHRYSAYVSAQ

-404 GFTTVIGGQYMC
+404 GFTAVGGVQYMYRC
-416 RFDRFLFLPAE
+416 PKMLFMPAE
-427 LTAGA
+427 LTVGA

-444 GEGYIATN
+444 AEGYTATN
-452 QTVHIYSAYLQN
+452 QTIHIYSLYLQN

-477 RADKHNLIDR
+477 RADKHNLINR
-487 VILSPRVNFR
+487 VIFSPRVNFR
-497 YNPTHNINLRAVYS
+497 YNPTENINIRAVYS

-519 FDEDLHVTIVGGE
+519 FDEDLHVTIVGGA
-532 RTRIVLA
+532 RTRIELA
-539 DDLKEE
+539 EDLKEE
-545 RSHTFSISGDMYH
+545 RSHTFSLSADMYH

-580 FTLENTGETTDDGAA
+580 FTLEDTGRTTDDGAA

-600 RNGSGATVMGI
+600 RNGSGATVMGV
-611 NLEGRL
+611 NLETRL
-617 AFSPWLQ
+617 AFNPWLQ

-629 TLQRSR
+629 TLQKSR
-635 YAEPEKWSNDESVPT
+635 YAEPEKWSEDESVPA
-650 ETRMFRS
+650 ESRMFRS

-677 VTGTYTGPMLVQ
+677 LTGNYTGRMLVQ
-689 HFAGYIEKDIAV
+689 HFAGYVEKDVAV
-701 MTNPFFDMGLKLSY
+701 LTNAFFDMGIKLSY
-715 EFKIYRS
+715 DFKIYRT

-729 GVKNIFNAY
+729 GVKNIFNSY
-738 QKDFDQG
+738 QRDFDQG

-768 TF
+768 SF

>member
-1 MRKYI
+1 MKR
-6 FSLLSALFVV
+6 FFAPLLSALCFV
-16 GNNYAAQSDF
+16 GNIYASDF
-26 ETHIFGHVSDAKTGE
+26 ETHVFGHVSDSKTGE
-41 MLPYVNVIVA
+41 MLPHITVTVV
-51 GTTIGTTT
+51 GTTIGTST

-71 EDEEFTVEVSTLGYN
+71 EDVEFTIEVSALGYN
-86 TVTRTLK
+86 TITRTLK
-93 VSQGEPIE
+93 VNNGEPVE
-101 IDFALTEQQLSL
+101 IDFALTEQQVSL

-134 SVLDHRLFEVTTSP
+134 SVLDQRLFDVTTSP
-148 TIAEG
+148 TVADG

-202 LEHLPSNM
+202 LEHLPANM

-239 EPLHN
+239 EPLYN
-244 SGSVSHTLSS
+244 SGSFTHTLSS

-263 NTTFNASLVSENN
+263 NSTFNASLVTANN

-289 EGYDHDGDGFV
+289 DGYDHNGDGFV

-312 RSYIKLSPYTK
+312 RGYIKTSAYSK

-335 RGGDQLNR
+335 RGGDQLEV
-343 PPHEAFVAETTDHII
+343 PPHQAYVAETTDHII
-358 NSGGISVDGTT
+358 NSGGITFEGTT
-369 ADSRHKYSAYISAQ
+369 ADTRHRYSVYASAQ

-404 GFTTVIGGQYMC
+404 GFTAVGGAQYMYRMRKC
-416 RFDRFLFLPAE
+416 LFLPAE
-427 LTAGA
+427 LTVGA

-444 GEGYIATN
+444 GEGYLPTN
-452 QTVHIYSAYLQN
+452 QTIHIYSAYLQN

-477 RADKHNLIDR
+477 RADKHNLIDH
-487 VILSPRVNFR
+487 VIFSPRVNFR
-497 YNPTHNINLRAVYS
+497 YNPTENINIRAVYS

-519 FDEDLHVTIVGGE
+519 FDEDLHITIVGGE
-532 RTRIVLA
+532 RTRIRLA

-545 RSHTFSISGDMYH
+545 RSHTFSVSADMYH

-565 GNLMVE
+565 GNVMVE

-580 FTLENTGETTDDGAA
+580 FTLEDTGEMSDDGTAK
-595 TVLER
+595 VLER

-611 NLEGRL
+611 NLEARL
-617 AFSPWLQ
+617 AFNPWLQ
-624 LQLGG
+624 FQIGG

-635 YAEPEKWSNDESVPT
+635 YKEPEKWSEDESVPA
-650 ETRMFRS
+650 ESRMFRS

-662 YMTATVTPVRRFDIS
+662 YVTATVTPVRRFDIS
-677 VTGTYTGPMLVQ
+677 LTGNYTGRMLVQ
-689 HFAGYIEKDIAV
+689 HFAGYVETDVAV
-701 MTNPFFDMGLKLSY
+701 LTNPFFDMGLKLSY
-715 EFKIYRS
+715 DFKIYRS

-738 QKDFDQG
+738 QKDFDKG
-745 ADRDAGYVYGPS
+745 PDRDAGYIYGPS
-757 LPRTLFFGAKL
+757 LPRTIFVGAKL
-768 TF
+768 SF

>member
-1 MRKYI
+1 MKRIISI
-6 FSLLSALFVV
+6 FLSALCFV
-16 GNNYAAQSDF
+16 GNIYASDF
-26 ETHIFGHVSDAKTGE
+26 ETHVFGHVTDSKTGE
-41 MLPYVNVIVA
+41 MLPYINVTVV

-71 EDEEFTVEVSTLGYN
+71 EDVEITIEVSAMGYTTAAK
-86 TVTRTLK
+86 TVRLNA
-93 VSQGEPIE
+93 GEPKE
-101 IDFALTEQQLSL
+101 IDFQITEQQVTL

-134 SVLDHRLFEVTTSP
+134 SVLDSRLFDVTTSP
-148 TIAEG
+148 TVAEG

-164 NCQNCGFT
+164 NCQNCGFN

-239 EPLHN
+239 EPLYN
-244 SGSVSHTLSS
+244 SGTLTHTLTSV
-254 IGCTGALDN
+254 GCSGSLDN
-263 NTTFNASLVSENN
+263 NTTLNASLVTDNR

-289 EGYDHDGDGFV
+289 TGYDHDGDGFV
-300 EIGEI
+300 ELGEI
-305 DGQTIGA
+305 DGQTVGA
-312 RSYIKLSPYTK
+312 RGYIKTSQYSK

-335 RGGDQLNR
+335 RGGDQLEL
-343 PPHEAFVAETTDHII
+343 PPHQVYVAETTDHII
-358 NSGGISVDGTT
+358 NSGGVTFEGTT
-369 ADSRHKYSAYISAQ
+369 ADTRHRYSVYASAQ

-404 GFTTVIGGQYMC
+404 GFTAVGGVQYMYRC
-416 RFDRFLFLPAE
+416 PKMLFMPAE
-427 LTAGA
+427 LTVGA

-444 GEGYIATN
+444 GEGYEPTN
-452 QTVHIYSAYLQN
+452 QTIHIYSAYIQN
-464 EWKNETWGFLIGG
+464 EWKNDKWGFLIGG
-477 RADKHNLIDR
+477 RADKHNLIDH
-487 VILSPRVNFR
+487 VIFSPRVNFR
-497 YNPTHNINLRAVYS
+497 YNPTHNINIRAVYS

-519 FDEDLHVTIVGGE
+519 FDEDLHITIVGGE
-532 RTRIVLA
+532 RTRIRLA

-545 RSHTFSISGDMYH
+545 RSHTFSVSADMYH
-558 TFNNGVQ
+558 TFKNGVQ

-571 GFYTILKDV
+571 GFYTILDDV
-580 FTLENTGETTDDGAA
+580 FTLEDTGETTDDGTAS
-595 TVLER
+595 VLER
-600 RNGSGATVMGI
+600 RNGSGATVMGV
-611 NLEGRL
+611 NLEARL
-617 AFSPWLQ
+617 ALNPWLQ
-624 LQLGG
+624 FQIGG
-629 TLQRSR
+629 TLQKSR
-635 YAEPEKWSNDESVPT
+635 YKEPEKWSEDETVPA

-677 VTGTYTGPMLVQ
+677 LTGTYTGPMLVQ
-689 HFAGYIEKDIAV
+689 HFAGWVEKDVANL
-701 MTNPFFDMGLKLSY
+701 TNAFFDMGLKLSY
-715 EFKIYRS
+715 DFRIYRT
-722 IGLQING
+722 IGLQINA
-729 GVKNIFNAY
+729 GVKNIFNSY
-738 QKDFDQG
+738 QRDFDQG
-745 ADRDAGYVYGPS
+745 PDRDAGYIYGPS
-757 LPRTLFFGAKL
+757 LPRSIFVGAKL

>member
-1 MRKYI
+1 MKKI
-6 FSLLSALFVV
+6 FSLLLSALCVV
-16 GNNYAAQSDF
+16 GSVYASDF
-26 ETHIFGHVSDAKTGE
+26 ETHIFGHVSDAKSGE
-41 MLPYVNVIVA
+41 TLPYVTVTVV
-51 GTTIGTTT
+51 GTTLGTTT

-71 EDEEFTVEVSTLGYN
+71 EDEEFTVEVSAVGYN
-86 TVTRTLK
+86 TVTKTLK

-101 IDFALTEQQLSL
+101 VDFELTEQQVSL

-134 SVLDHRLFEVTTSP
+134 SVLDHRLFDVTSSP
-148 TIAEG
+148 TVAEG

-202 LEHLPSNM
+202 LEHLPANM

-239 EPLHN
+239 EPLYN
-244 SGSVSHTLSS
+244 SGSVAHTLSF
-254 IGCTGALDN
+254 IGCTGSLDN
-263 NTTFNASLVSENN
+263 NTTFNASLVTDNR

-289 EGYDHDGDGFV
+289 DGYDHDGDGFV

-305 DGQTIGA
+305 NGQTIGA
-312 RSYIKLSPYTK
+312 RSYIKTSAYSK
-323 LSLEYHATKEYR
+323 ISLEYHATKEYR
-335 RGGDQLNR
+335 RGGDQLNL
-343 PPHEAFVAETTDHII
+343 PPHEAYVAETTDHII
-358 NSGGISVDGTT
+358 NSGGITFEGTIADTRHRYSV
-369 ADSRHKYSAYISAQ
+369 YVSAQ

-389 YYGSYMDPNAYGYTH
+389 YYGSYMDPSAYGYTH
-404 GFTTVIGGQYMC
+404 GFTAVGGAQYMYRC
-416 RFDRFLFLPAE
+416 PKLLFMPAE
-427 LTAGA
+427 LTVGA

-444 GEGYIATN
+444 AEGYIATN
-452 QTVHIYSAYLQN
+452 QTIHIYSLYLQN
-464 EWKNETWGFLIGG
+464 EWKNQTWGFLIGG
-477 RADKHNLIDR
+477 RADKHNLINR
-487 VILSPRVNFR
+487 VIFSPRVNFR
-497 YNPTHNINLRAVYS
+497 YNPTENINIRAVYS

-519 FDEDLHVTIVGGE
+519 FDEDLHITIVGGE

-545 RSHTFSISGDMYH
+545 RSHTFSLSADMYH

-580 FTLENTGETTDDGAA
+580 FTLEDTGKTTDDGAA
-595 TVLER
+595 TLLER

-611 NLEGRL
+611 NLETRL
-617 AFSPWLQ
+617 ALNPWLQ

-635 YAEPEKWSNDESVPT
+635 YAEPEKWSEDESVAA
-650 ETRMFRS
+650 ERRMFRS

-677 VTGTYTGPMLVQ
+677 LTGTYTGRMLVQ
-689 HFAGYIEKDIAV
+689 HFAGYVEKDVAV
-701 MTNPFFDMGLKLSY
+701 LTNAFFDMGLKLSY
-715 EFKIYRS
+715 DFKIYRT

-729 GVKNIFNAY
+729 GVKNIFNSY
-738 QKDFDQG
+738 QRDLDKG

-757 LPRTLFFGAKL
+757 LPRTIFVGAKL
-768 TF
+768 SF

>member
-1 MRKYI
+1 MKKII
-6 FSLLSALFVV
+6 FFLLSALLVV

-26 ETHIFGHVSDAKTGE
+26 ETHIFGHVADAKTGE

-101 IDFALTEQQLSL
+101 VDFALTEQQLSL

-216 VRGGGSALYGASA
+216 LRGGGSALYGASA

-244 SGSVSHTLSS
+244 SGSVSHTLSA
-254 IGCTGALDN
+254 IGCSGALDN

-289 EGYDHDGDGFV
+289 DGYDHDGDGFV
-300 EIGEI
+300 EIGEL

-343 PPHEAFVAETTDHII
+343 PPHEAYVAETTDHII

-369 ADSRHKYSAYISAQ
+369 ADSRHKYSVYISAQ

-404 GFTTVIGGQYMC
+404 GFTTVAGGQYMC

-427 LTAGA
+427 LTVGA

-444 GEGYIATN
+444 GEGYTATN

-477 RADKHNLIDR
+477 RADKHNLINR

-497 YNPTHNINLRAVYS
+497 YNPTHNINIRAVYS

-519 FDEDLHVTIVGGE
+519 FDEDLHITIVGGE

-580 FTLENTGETTDDGAA
+580 FTLENTGKTTDDGAA
-595 TVLER
+595 VVLER
-600 RNGSGATVMGI
+600 RNGSGATVMGV

-624 LQLGG
+624 LQIGG

-635 YAEPEKWSNDESVPT
+635 YAEPEKWSEDESVPA

-662 YMTATVTPVRRFDIS
+662 YMTATVTPIRRFDIS

-729 GVKNIFNAY
+729 GVKNIFNSY

-757 LPRTLFFGAKL
+757 LPRTIFVGAKL